1 MIFGIFGKFG
11 IEIGTRKILVE
22 QFFVEKKIRKLL
34 VEIFSDR
41 FFLLVENCFGRFF
54 FIEIFDENFS
64 ITNNVSDSHR
74 TLNIVGDVILLEPDL
89 DTMLGEKDTKEFPDL
104 RTGGHRPGV

>member
-1 MIFGIFGKFG
+1 MG
-11 IEIGTRKILVE
+11 IER
-22 QFFVEKKIRKLL
+22 
-34 VEIFSDR
+34 
-41 FFLLVENCFGRFF
+41 
-54 FIEIFDENFS
+54 
-64 ITNNVSDSHR
+64 NVSDSHR